1 MRNVLNYEISYKE
14 NIRRLKVM
22 THKFIFDSDE
32 KTIRILEKLS
42 LKKKVKNIKTDFITK
57 HSNKFIAAVKF
68 LNDFL
73 NCLFYSDEYKKHV

>member
-1 MRNVLNYEISYKE
+1 MMRNVLNYEISFKE

-42 LKKKVKNIKTDFITK
+42 LIKIVKNIKTDFIT
-57 HSNKFIAAVKF
+57 
-68 LNDFL
+68 
-73 NCLFYSDEYKKHV
+73 